1 MLLSEREEKS
11 ILSAWAVESRF
22 GDAVSAGLL
31 MADGTPPQG
40 RVSRG
45 LGRGAEAKTKNLL
58 AQGDSCCAGEPVI
71 KFASLRIFSKSLVVF
86 SSPAQRA
93 DSTEH
98 FFKR

>member
-1 MLLSEREEKS
+1 
-11 ILSAWAVESRF
+11 
-22 GDAVSAGLL
+22 

-45 LGRGAEAKTKNLL
+45 LGRGAQAKTKNVF

-71 KFASLRIFSKSLVVF
+71 KFTSLRIFSKKLVAF
-86 SSPAQRA
+86 SSRSFYCPAQRA

-98 FFKR
+98 FLMLST